1 MDFGASLTHTHHK
14 EAIFSFA
21 ELLASKHKNFEI
33 WLPVGSE
40 VRSEK
45 FEISYNLT
53 PGFNPVSFNLKKI
66 LTWLPG
72 IHGKIHN
79 FANKY
84 NLKLILKALLFL
96 NAAHFFILV
105 KKKSQEF
112 EEINIIFT
120 TMCGFSF
127 KALNL
132 LESKKIKIKSFCRLT
147 NTAERRGAISKL
159 ARVEDFIEITK
170 SFRFVETR
178 FGTETFAYMRK
189 IGLSDDA
196 RAFISKFPARQKI
209 IHKETDATNVTIS
222 FLGYPTRDKGQE
234 NIVPLIGSAV
244 RSDLN
249 LNWKVQVS
257 ENDPIVSKLSEL
269 NAQIEILVGKIS
281 AEKMN
286 DALLGSTL
294 ICLPYNPIAFA
305 FNSSA
310 MMYQATDYLLPVMT
324 FSGSAFAE
332 EVDLFQC
339 GIVAQNLEDL
349 IEKIHS
355 FQPNH
360 IPDWISGCVKYNEFR
375 NTSNSVFLN
384 LI

>member
-1 MDFGASLTHTHHK
+1 
-14 EAIFSFA
+14 
-21 ELLASKHKNFEI
+21 
-33 WLPVGSE
+33 
-40 VRSEK
+40 
-45 FEISYNLT
+45 
-53 PGFNPVSFNLKKI
+53 
-66 LTWLPG
+66 
-72 IHGKIHN
+72 
-79 FANKY
+79 
-84 NLKLILKALLFL
+84 
-96 NAAHFFILV
+96 
-105 KKKSQEF
+105 
-112 EEINIIFT
+112 
-120 TMCGFSF
+120 MCGFSF
-127 KALNL
+127 KALYL
-132 LESKKIKIKSFCRLT
+132 LESKKIRIQCFCRLT

-209 IHKETDATNVTIS
+209 IHKETDTTNVTIS

-234 NIVPLIGSAV
+234 NVVPLIGSAA

-249 LNWKVQVS
+249 LNWKVQVF

-269 NAQIEILVGKIS
+269 NAQIEILVGKIP

-294 ICLPYNPIAFA
+294 ICLPYNPVAFA

-349 IEKIHS
+349 IEKIYS
-355 FQPNH
+355 FQPNQ
-360 IPDWISGCVKYNEFR
+360 ISDWISGCVKYNEFR

-384 LI
+384 LV

>member
-132 LESKKIKIKSFCRLT
+132 LESKKIKIKELLQV
-147 NTAERRGAISKL
+147 NKHRRKKRCNKQASK
-159 ARVEDFIEITK
+159 
-170 SFRFVETR
+170 
-178 FGTETFAYMRK
+178 G
-189 IGLSDDA
+189 
-196 RAFISKFPARQKI
+196 
-209 IHKETDATNVTIS
+209 
-222 FLGYPTRDKGQE
+222 
-234 NIVPLIGSAV
+234 
-244 RSDLN
+244 
-249 LNWKVQVS
+249 
-257 ENDPIVSKLSEL
+257 
-269 NAQIEILVGKIS
+269 
-281 AEKMN
+281 
-286 DALLGSTL
+286 
-294 ICLPYNPIAFA
+294 
-305 FNSSA
+305 
-310 MMYQATDYLLPVMT
+310 
-324 FSGSAFAE
+324 
-332 EVDLFQC
+332 
-339 GIVAQNLEDL
+339 
-349 IEKIHS
+349 
-355 FQPNH
+355 
-360 IPDWISGCVKYNEFR
+360 
-375 NTSNSVFLN
+375 
-384 LI
+384 